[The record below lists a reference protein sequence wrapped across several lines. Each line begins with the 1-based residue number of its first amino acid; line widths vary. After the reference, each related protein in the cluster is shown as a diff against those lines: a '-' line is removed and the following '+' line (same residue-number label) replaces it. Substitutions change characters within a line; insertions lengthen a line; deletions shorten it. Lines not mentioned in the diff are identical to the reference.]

1 MNILSHPVV
10 QAAAVQASDLVPL
23 LKDSFETFS
32 LLHQSSQI
40 STKHPNVGAYSTNG
54 YIYLNPIYYQLINT
68 FFGLIG
74 NTFGTLSL
82 SGLFLIPMFFWMLFY
97 LYIQFEKL
105 FKIDTTFSF
114 VTTWVLYID
123 TIVNIFLLPFG
134 FFGSF
139 IFGLLWFGVA
149 VLAYLLSEA
158 FSYIFGY
165 SY

>member
-32 LLHQSSQI
+32 LLHQASQI
-40 STKHPNVGAYSTNG
+40 GTKHPNVGAYSTNG
-54 YIYLNPIYYQLINT
+54 FIYLNPIYYQLIMT
-68 FFGLIG
+68 LFGLIY

-82 SGLFLIPMFFWMLFY
+82 SGLFLIPIFFWMLFY
-97 LYIQFEKL
+97 LYIAFENL
-105 FKIDTTFSF
+105 FKIDTTFYR
-114 VTTWVLYID
+114 VIMGVIYRYNC
-123 TIVNIFLLPFG
+123 VIFLLPFG

-139 IFGLLWFGVA
+139 LFGFLWFGVA
-149 VLAYLLSEA
+149 VLAFLVDKA